1 MTAGFSTV
9 LRQLATEH
17 SERVQTLQDAW
28 SRPGTVAEVTSEVY
42 DEFFEMLPPRF
53 VCGAAFGFAEGEAPW
68 TVFWRKGAR
77 CFARQLTPSETESL
91 MGLLAK
97 AQGS

>member
-17 SERVQTLQDAW
+17 AERAQTLQDAW
-28 SRPGTVAEVTSEVY
+28 NRPGTVAEVTSEVY

-53 VCGAAFGFAEGEAPW
+53 VYGSAFGFAEGEAPW
-68 TVFWRKGAR
+68 TVFWRKGTR
-77 CFARQLTPSETESL
+77 SFARQLTPGETESL
-91 MGLLAK
+91 MRLLAEP
-97 AQGS
+97 QGS